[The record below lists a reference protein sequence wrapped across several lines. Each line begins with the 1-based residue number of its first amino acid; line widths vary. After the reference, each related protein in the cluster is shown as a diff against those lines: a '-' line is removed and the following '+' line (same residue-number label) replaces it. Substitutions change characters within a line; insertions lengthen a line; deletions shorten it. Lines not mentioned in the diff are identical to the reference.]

1 MITAAG
7 CLAMAIYFE
16 ARGEP
21 EAGQIAVA
29 NVILNR
35 VDDRR
40 YPNTV
45 CEVVKQG
52 PTYRW
57 APHLPVR
64 HRCQFSFYCDGK
76 PEIIHDERAYQKAME
91 ISTGVLLGHIPDI
104 TEGSTHYHA
113 THVLPDWAET
123 KTFTV
128 RINNHIFYRWERR

>member
-1 MITAAG
+1 MITAVS

-21 EAGQIAVA
+21 TAGQIAVA
-29 NVILNR
+29 NVIMNR

-40 YPNTV
+40 YPNDV
-45 CEVVKQG
+45 CGVVKQG

-76 PEIIHDERAYQKAME
+76 PETITDENAYRKAIE
-91 ISTGVLLGHIPDI
+91 ISNRVITGDILDI
-104 TEGSTHYHA
+104 TDGATHYHA
-113 THVLPDWAET
+113 THVLPDWAAT
-123 KTFTV
+123 KTFTAQ
-128 RINNHIFYRWERR
+128 INQHIFYRWEK